1 MSTTYI
7 SQYTASY
14 DLSPLLAFVSNF
26 QLLVSIQKRII
37 DGTLRLLNFIEWYT
51 RTNFIIPGI
60 DCPQYL

>member
-26 QLLVSIQKRII
+26 QLLVYIKKE
-37 DGTLRLLNFIEWYT
+37 LLMVHLLNFIELNGT
-51 RTNFIIPGI
+51 LERASES
-60 DCPQYL
+60 LV